1 MPLAESFNT
10 ISFDQISLIIAVV
23 GALWG
28 LVKATLWVSQK
39 VSGKPSRED
48 AHQDSLG
55 AIRELVEAIKAQPS
69 SQNLA
74 CGMQHGAISKT
85 LDENTAGIRE
95 LVAALRDQIHTEE
108 LRYQNLNMKLE
119 MIVEGQRAL
128 AARLDR
134 K

>member
-1 MPLAESFNT
+1 MGLGKSDALGVAKS
-10 ISFDQISLIIAVV
+10 QRQAIA
-23 GALWG
+23 GGCAPG
-28 LVKATLWVSQK
+28 L
-39 VSGKPSRED
+39 
-48 AHQDSLG
+48 LG